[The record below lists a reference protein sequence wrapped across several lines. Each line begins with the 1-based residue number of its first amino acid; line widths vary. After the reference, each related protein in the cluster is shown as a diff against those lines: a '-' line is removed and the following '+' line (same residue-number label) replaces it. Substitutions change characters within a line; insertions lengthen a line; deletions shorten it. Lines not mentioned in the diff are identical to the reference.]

1 MPANYGQTLKRLAE
15 SISRAKKESLV
26 ILAGAGISVAAGIPD
41 FRSKGTGLY
50 SQLECYNL
58 PTPTSMFDLSY
69 YCLRPR
75 PFSSLS
81 VSIFPSYKYKPTMA
95 HHFFKIL
102 EDRGLVRFIYTQNID
117 ELEIFAGVS
126 PERIL
131 QCHGSYCKGLY
142 CLGNI
147 SGVCTYQVED
157 QNVFRAAAMDQS
169 VSHCPRCGRVLKPR
183 IVFFGEQLPSE
194 FQLAPEVI
202 GDANKTGMLLILGT
216 SLTVAPF
223 NFLAEMVPDEALRVL
238 VNRDPAGYVSQALR
252 FYINAHPEKTAAD
265 VFADEQLMQ
274 EALNL
279 VGRNGMDMFLPEDI
293 DTTILSL
300 AELMG
305 CKDEL
310 TNLKKDC
317 DNKFESLLEKESK
330 EAEEATVDGITEALI
345 PFFYSESLRVPTSIA
360 ITGQTST
367 GEAIIGMLGF
377 STGSQLA
384 LMESANVIASENV
397 TVDINQLP
405 SGAFTKFKKI
415 LDTIGSLAPT
425 KELTIRHASYHN
437 TIGTCVY
444 APLNC
449 HWASYCHSFVGI
461 IPSNGTDNASTFD
474 SDVWDTITRWP
485 KSLITPDISV
495 EEAGDLT
502 VTYRTYTSSSLPT
515 GHFVD
520 YSLVP
525 LCDTQTSDCEL
536 LQDPSYDVGLIISS
550 PLSRYL
556 AGSGDNA
563 TAGVLLKSTTPAQE
577 LDALHFRITPKY
589 EDQLNDLVEKLQRRH
604 ESLTDDLKTMVKP
617 YVISALSVQLCS
629 PAVIVSVHYHSPLAS
644 KRVATQEFITSSF
657 TGLIKRIAGDLIKSI
672 CPTDE
677 FLGK

>member
-1 MPANYGQTLKRLAE
+1 MPVNYGQTLKRLVE
-15 SISRAKKESLV
+15 SISRAKKESIV

-50 SQLECYNL
+50 SQLERYNL

-126 PERIL
+126 PRRIL

-194 FQLAPEVI
+194 FQLAPEII
-202 GDANKTGMLLILGT
+202 GDAEKTSMLLILGT

-223 NFLAEMVPDEALRVL
+223 NFLAEMVPNEALRVL
-238 VNRDPAGYVSQALR
+238 INRDPAGYVNQALR
-252 FYINAHPEKTAAD
+252 FYANAHPEKTAAD
-265 VFADEQLMQ
+265 VFANEQLMQ
-274 EALNL
+274 EALDL
-279 VGRNGMDMFLPEDI
+279 VGRDGTDMFLPGDI
-293 DTTILSL
+293 ETTISSL

-310 TNLKKDC
+310 VNLKKDC

-330 EAEEATVDGITEALI
+330 EAKEATVDGVTEALV

-367 GEAIIGMLGF
+367 GEAIVGMLGF
-377 STGSQLA
+377 STKSQLA
-384 LMESANVIASENV
+384 LMQSANVIASENV
-397 TVDINQLP
+397 VVDITRLP
-405 SGAFTKFKKI
+405 SSVFTKFKTI
-415 LDTIGSLAPT
+415 LDAIGFSTST
-425 KELTIRHASYHN
+425 KELAIRHASYHN
-437 TIGTCVY
+437 TIGKCVY

-461 IPSNGTDNASTFD
+461 ISSSGGDSTGTFN

-485 KSLITPDISV
+485 KSLIAPDISV
-495 EEAGDLT
+495 EEAGDPGA
-502 VTYRTYTSSSLPT
+502 TYRAHTSSSLPIS
-515 GHFVD
+515 HFTD

-525 LCDTQTSDCEL
+525 LCDTQTLDCEL
-536 LQDPSYDVGLIISS
+536 LQDPNYDVSLLTSS

-563 TAGVLLKSTTPAQE
+563 AAGVLLKSTTLAQE

-589 EDQLNDLVEKLQRRH
+589 DDQLNDLIEKLQRRR
-604 ESLTDDLKTMVKP
+604 ESLTDDLKTMAKP
-617 YVISALSVQLCS
+617 YVISELSIQPCS
-629 PAVIVSVHYHSPLAS
+629 SAAIVSVHYHSPLAS
-644 KRVATQEFITSSF
+644 KKAAAQELITSSF
-657 TGLIKRIAGDLIKSI
+657 TGLIKRVAGDLIKST
-672 CPTDE
+672 CLTDE
-677 FLGK
+677 PSGK